1 MNYAKSWDSFDER
14 RETLVQISDFIKAV
28 IKIAVL

>member
-14 RETLVQISDFIKAV
+14 REALVQISDFIKAV